1 MSTLNTHRNRLT
13 VLAALL
19 ATFAASAQAAE
30 TASSVVD
37 TQARV
42 SAVLAGTRAELN
54 FRDVG
59 ASDADLHATD
69 VQQATQRTLLGVNG
83 SNGNQSTSTSPRLS
97 LGSNGHSGDDAQKL
111 AQAVVLGRS
120 AS

>member
-1 MSTLNTHRNRLT
+1 MSTFNTTRNRLT

-30 TASSVVD
+30 AASPVVD

-54 FRDVG
+54 FREVIAADA
-59 ASDADLHATD
+59 ASHATD
-69 VQQATQRTLLGVNG
+69 VQQATQRILLGTNG
-83 SNGNQSTSTSPRLS
+83 SNGNQSTHTSTQPSV
-97 LGSNGHSGDDAQKL
+97 GSNGHSGDDAQKL